1 MDKDKALQIMLES
14 FQEDTK
20 VLAKNIPGI
29 TDEEIDQKIQ
39 ESEQSLLFMLSNA
52 YDKVEEAKGL

>member
-1 MDKDKALQIMLES
+1 M
-14 FQEDTK
+14 
-20 VLAKNIPGI
+20 
-29 TDEEIDQKIQ
+29 TDEELEQKIQ

>member
-1 MDKDKALQIMLES
+1 MDKDKALDIMLAS
-14 FQEDTK
+14 FQEDTR
-20 VLAKNIPGI
+20 VLGKNVPGM
-29 TDEEIDQKIQ
+29 TDEELEQKIQ

>member
-1 MDKDKALQIMLES
+1 MDKDKAVEIMLKS